1 MLELD
6 DPRWATLSHA
16 YGQAADIP
24 HLLAGAD
31 EDARPGHQP
40 GSTWFDLWSALCHQG
55 DTYTA
60 SYAAVP
66 HLVALA
72 PGHLERK
79 RYDPLLLA
87 ACIELARLEGRG
99 PAIPQELASAYRD
112 SIEQARSLAHRHLEA
127 AWDADSRAA
136 IAASAAALDGDV
148 AGARAILDADL
159 QEDDQA

>member
-16 YGQAADIP
+16 YGQASDVP
-24 HLLAGAD
+24 HLLAGAG
-31 EDARPGHQP
+31 EDTRPGHQP

-72 PGHLERK
+72 PGHLARK

-87 ACIELARLEGRG
+87 ACIELARLEGHG
-99 PAIPQELASAYRD
+99 PAIPPELVSAYSE
-112 SIEQARSLAHRHLEA
+112 SIEQARSLAHTHLNA
-127 AWDADSRAA
+127 TWDTDSRAA

-159 QEDDQA
+159 QDDEQA

>member
-16 YGQAADIP
+16 YGRAVDIP
-24 HLLAGAD
+24 PLLASAG
-31 EDARPGHQP
+31 EDTRPGHQP

-72 PGHLERK
+72 PRDLGQK

-99 PAIPQELASAYRD
+99 PAIPPDLASAYREAID
-112 SIEQARSLAHRHLEA
+112 RARSLAQTHVNSAWDVNSEA
-127 AWDADSRAA
+127 AIR
-136 IAASAAALDGDV
+136 ASAAALGGDV
-148 AGARAILDADL
+148 AGARALLDADL
-159 QEDDQA
+159 QEDE